1 MQELTPPLAEDE
13 GGDEVGDEVGDSD
26 DDIADLVDTPP
37 PPPFDDEEDA
47 SAPAALADGEI
58 DPEQEQEV
66 PQPAGDA
73 PAAEEMDSPP
83 SPRAGGEAGW
93 VVNCVTD
100 EPSGPVVPFRQS
112 CIYAFQDCVAGQLE
126 SGMAVVAP
134 HPDYG
139 QDKLWSAEV
148 VEADIA
154 PGLHD
159 ESSTMVQLRY
169 ADDDEATPD
178 TSECCIVATEP
189 TAEAPGTGTEVLV
202 LFRQNDF
209 GPEYRRMRVTDEM
222 PEPGN
227 AEPRDFAEG
236 MPGDEEEEEEEEIDP
251 RLRTP
256 LAFGDE
262 VGRAEMDELLYS
274 QQVIEER
281 LRASGLEQAFLD
293 AAGGGLGGIGEV
305 LGHLQGDQDADNDL
319 RDMLERD
326 IQFGSVGS
334 IADMARRVLG
344 KLQEAECPQNDAV
357 VTIAG
362 LRTSD
367 DDAVTQ
373 FGKMLWQPD
382 DGGMTAYEFEEAH
395 CATAL
400 LRLGAKQLQA
410 VFAPKR
416 ELVNFANSLKI
427 EADETD
433 DEKLSTLIEQTLTE
447 AGSEGGL
454 SQEKID
460 ARMAELEGASGRRYK
475 CLGFMNLLSRLHDV
489 VASTDMLPVWQFHRQ
504 SISWTSFSGRS
515 FYGKPITVC
524 FTQAEDSAR
533 FNSNLPLK
541 QYLVDGMHSAAELQ
555 RLVLQNVRC
564 TDPRF
569 LSFCQDL
576 IGCTVELKS
585 SSSARWRKAQVES
598 FDAETGRHVFRYSSG
613 QQVKALLSSG
623 DVEYRI
629 LERGQVEPV
638 PQILAS
644 PQRVDDDLPDGAT
657 LNIAVARN
665 EEARAGY
672 TVHRNEL
679 IVAESEPGSVAYE
692 NGMRAGYRITHVD
705 GEEVNTWSDY
715 LRIAR
720 PRAEFNVTVEVAP
733 DMDRPDSEVWFWQVE
748 DRRRHSSS
756 GRWKRFDER
765 SQGLLDA
772 TFNEDSNGH
781 AELDLPNGTFV
792 VDFGEMIQ
800 INEETGS
807 RHVVRRCQPSELEP
821 SRGSM
826 EARLRR
832 GGRRG
837 QGECWYRT
845 WDGFDLQSSEEKA
858 REYSRG
864 GRLVE
869 TDETAMGKTLY
880 ARKENAT
887 SVEQPLARPVLKV
900 ELTFGGFGV
909 EKDSRKPRH
918 ARALNDFQAQPDMDG
933 YYRPLEFKE
942 GDMIEVSSKEPG
954 GGWWTGKLHGK
965 SGLIPAGYVR
975 LEEEDEEAQVRDQ
988 FGTIG
993 APILMQPRESLL
1005 SVLMRATEVEDSGN
1019 LAGIWRVEISD
1030 SGSDPEEVLWLMSG
1044 VDDGKKYVG
1053 ARLDGGKLTGL
1064 IEGQVQGDGTFA
1076 FTQSGRSGVLNRMQ
1090 GAALTGTIGPIEE
1103 GGERQ
1108 HVRAARVG
1116 DSTSQAAVPFGA
1128 LCNVQFRVV
1137 VVPGKS
1143 MSPEM
1148 EPEPSALSAQ
1158 PEPEPEPE
1166 SGEPVHVAATFTA
1179 ALKLLTKLHERRND
1193 WQRIL
1198 GVGLNYFE
1206 NPAMSR
1212 KLEEQ
1217 LSDPVSVASGS
1228 LPTWCRQWMQQGSFL
1243 FARSLRERFLH
1254 VTAFGPTRALV
1265 YMNSLTGGAD
1275 GTNRRVSGGRLGQMP
1290 ELKPDKWI
1298 VRRDPITQFLDD
1310 VDAVLSQRA
1319 AAASRGPRRAARTR
1333 LEVNIEFRV
1342 GGSEDGEAFTGAGQ
1356 GVHVQFYTEV
1366 ARVLESSEEQKRLRV
1381 WMDEAGT
1388 VAVVTEAAAQPS
1400 MNDDWLPSV
1409 EETIVSAVSAIRQD
1423 SRIAPAEQQRYIAA
1437 WRSLRDGGGAAV
1449 EPSLDGGGNTPC
1461 ADDTNSGEYT
1471 PLQCS
1476 LYPRALLP
1484 QESAEQVAQVGRR
1497 FRLLGRCMATALL
1510 ERQLLPLQLHTYFI
1524 TLALGRDSPTT
1535 TPAVSAPED
1544 LNGAEWMA
1552 GLRELSGEGEV
1563 RGAAVIGWV
1572 LEALGQD
1579 EAWPSFLGEV
1589 YFTDPAHPAAD
1600 APEPA
1605 ARAAAALHPDGE
1617 SELLT
1622 RENAEEY
1629 LRSVHDAWCGGGVA
1643 QQLVAFR
1650 AGFADIVPAG
1660 IDITFASFTAAEVS
1674 DMICGAAI
1682 SWDEATLRA
1691 CIVPAPAPPT
1701 YEVGEDHMEWLIAE
1715 LLEMGPQARSVFLN
1729 FVTARRRLPGGDLR
1743 NLPVLA
1749 GSGAVAGVS
1758 SPLRRGTL
1766 GGHTNKLSGRITVDA
1781 SSDAAPLMKGST
1793 CSYRLHMPRVYGNR
1807 EELRDHLYRSMAW
1820 SSGMHD

>member
-1 MQELTPPLAEDE
+1 
-13 GGDEVGDEVGDSD
+13 
-26 DDIADLVDTPP
+26 
-37 PPPFDDEEDA
+37 
-47 SAPAALADGEI
+47 
-58 DPEQEQEV
+58 
-66 PQPAGDA
+66 
-73 PAAEEMDSPP
+73 
-83 SPRAGGEAGW
+83 
-93 VVNCVTD
+93 
-100 EPSGPVVPFRQS
+100 
-112 CIYAFQDCVAGQLE
+112 
-126 SGMAVVAP
+126 
-134 HPDYG
+134 
-139 QDKLWSAEV
+139 
-148 VEADIA
+148 
-154 PGLHD
+154 
-159 ESSTMVQLRY
+159 
-169 ADDDEATPD
+169 
-178 TSECCIVATEP
+178 
-189 TAEAPGTGTEVLV
+189 
-202 LFRQNDF
+202 
-209 GPEYRRMRVTDEM
+209 
-222 PEPGN
+222 
-227 AEPRDFAEG
+227 
-236 MPGDEEEEEEEEIDP
+236 
-251 RLRTP
+251 
-256 LAFGDE
+256 
-262 VGRAEMDELLYS
+262 
-274 QQVIEER
+274 
-281 LRASGLEQAFLD
+281 
-293 AAGGGLGGIGEV
+293 
-305 LGHLQGDQDADNDL
+305 
-319 RDMLERD
+319 
-326 IQFGSVGS
+326 
-334 IADMARRVLG
+334 
-344 KLQEAECPQNDAV
+344 
-357 VTIAG
+357 
-362 LRTSD
+362 
-367 DDAVTQ
+367 
-373 FGKMLWQPD
+373 
-382 DGGMTAYEFEEAH
+382 
-395 CATAL
+395 
-400 LRLGAKQLQA
+400 
-410 VFAPKR
+410 
-416 ELVNFANSLKI
+416 
-427 EADETD
+427 
-433 DEKLSTLIEQTLTE
+433 
-447 AGSEGGL
+447 
-454 SQEKID
+454 
-460 ARMAELEGASGRRYK
+460 MAELEGAAGRQYK

-489 VASTDMLPVWQFHRQ
+489 VASTDMLPVWQFQRE
-504 SISWTSFSGRS
+504 SISWTSYSGRS
-515 FYGKPITVC
+515 FYGKPITVV

-541 QYLVDGMHSAAELQ
+541 QYLVDGVHSAAELQ

-569 LSFCQDL
+569 LSFCQEL

-585 SSSARWRKAQVES
+585 SSSGRWRKAQVES

-613 QQVKALLSSG
+613 QQVAALLSSG

-629 LERGQVEPV
+629 LERGQVEKAT
-638 PQILAS
+638 PQIPAS
-644 PQRVDDDLPDGAT
+644 PLRVDDDLPDGAT

-679 IVAESEPGSVAYE
+679 IVAEAEPGSVAYE

-733 DMDRPDSEVWFWQVE
+733 DMDRPDTEVWFWQVNSTAE
-748 DRRRHSSS
+748 LGRSSR
-756 GRWKRFDER
+756 GRWKRFDQR
-765 SQGLLDA
+765 SQGVLDA
-772 TFNEDSNGH
+772 AFNADSNGH
-781 AELDLPNGTFV
+781 AQLDLPNESFV
-792 VDFGEMIQ
+792 VDFADMSQENQ
-800 INEETGS
+800 ETGS
-807 RHVVRRCQPSELEP
+807 RHIVRRCHPSELEP

-869 TDETAMGKTLY
+869 TQEVAMVKTLS
-880 ARKENAT
+880 ARQEIAT
-887 SVEQPLARPVLKV
+887 SVEQPLARPTLKV

-909 EKDSRKPRH
+909 EKDNKKPRH

-942 GDMIEVSSKEPG
+942 GDIIEVSSKEPG
-954 GGWWTGKLHGK
+954 GGWWTGKLNGK
-965 SGLIPAGYVR
+965 RGLVPADYVR
-975 LEEEDEEAQVRDQ
+975 LEEEDEEAQNRDQ

-993 APILMQPRESLL
+993 TPIVMRPRESLL
-1005 SVLMRATEVEDSGN
+1005 SVLMRATEVEDTGD
-1019 LAGIWRVEISD
+1019 LAGIWRVEVSD
-1030 SGSDPEEVLWLMSG
+1030 AGSDPEEVLWLMSG
-1044 VDDGKKYVG
+1044 IEDGKKYVG
-1053 ARLDGGKLTGL
+1053 ARLDGGRLTGL
-1064 IEGQVQGDGTFA
+1064 IEGHLQEDGAFA

-1090 GAALTGTIGPIEE
+1090 GAALTGTISPIVE

-1143 MSPEM
+1143 VTSEM
-1148 EPEPSALSAQ
+1148 
-1158 PEPEPEPE
+1158 EPEPEPE
-1166 SGEPVHVAATFTA
+1166 SSARSAESEPAPAPEELAAHKLPNPHHVTTFTA
-1179 ALKLLTKLHERRND
+1179 ALKLLAKLDERREN

-1198 GVGLNYFE
+1198 GVDLNYFE

-1275 GTNRRVSGGRLGQMP
+1275 GANRRVSGGRLGQMP

-1319 AAASRGPRRAARTR
+1319 AAASGGPRRAARTR

-1366 ARVLESSEEQKRLRV
+1366 ARALESVEEQKRLRV
-1381 WMDEAGT
+1381 WMDEAGAAA
-1388 VAVVTEAAAQPS
+1388 VATEAAAQPAL
-1400 MNDDWLPSV
+1400 NADWLPSV

-1423 SRIAPAEQQRYIAA
+1423 SRIAAAEQQRYIAA

-1449 EPSLDGGGNTPC
+1449 EPSLDGGGSTPS
-1461 ADDTNSGEYT
+1461 AEDDSESGEYT

-1476 LYPRALLP
+1476 LFPRALLP
-1484 QESAEQVAQVGRR
+1484 QESEEQAAQVCHR

-1510 ERQLLPLQLHTYFI
+1510 ERQLLPLQLHTFFI
-1524 TLALGRDSPTT
+1524 TLALGRDIDITT
-1535 TPAVSAPED
+1535 ETPNALD
-1544 LNGAEWMA
+1544 LTAEWMA
-1552 GLRELSGEGEV
+1552 GLRQLSGEGEV

-1572 LEALGQD
+1572 LDALGQD
-1579 EAWPSFLGEV
+1579 EGWPTFLSEV

-1600 APEPA
+1600 ATDPA

-1622 RENAEEY
+1622 RENACEY
-1629 LRSVHDAWCGGGVA
+1629 ICEVHDAWCGGGVA
-1643 QQLVAFR
+1643 RQLLAFR

-1660 IDITFASFTAAEVS
+1660 MDVTFASFTAAEVS

-1749 GSGAVAGVS
+1749 GSGAVTGGS
-1758 SPLRRGTL
+1758 SPLRRVSM

-1781 SSDAAPLMKGST
+1781 SSGAAPLMKGST